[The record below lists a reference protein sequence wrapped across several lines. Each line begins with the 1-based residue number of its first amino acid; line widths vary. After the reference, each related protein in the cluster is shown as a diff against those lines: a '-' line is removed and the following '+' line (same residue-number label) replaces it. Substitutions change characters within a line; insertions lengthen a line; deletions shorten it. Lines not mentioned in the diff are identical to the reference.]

1 MIPPNPSDTALRLL
15 AEGAG
20 AVWLPVSGE
29 SMRPTLL
36 DGDRV
41 CIEPF
46 SRPPRFG
53 DLLLFRQA
61 DYLAIHR
68 CLGPARGAGP
78 GGPFRARGDGRL
90 RLDPPVAR
98 EAVLGRAIAVDGRR
112 GMRSLEGTGARGYA
126 RAVAFHALAW
136 AWAGAVARRFGAAP
150 ERFVARVDAVLLAA
164 SDAVFFRLLHRA
176 PPEGAPE
183 RA

>member
-1 MIPPNPSDTALRLL
+1 
-15 AEGAG
+15 
-20 AVWLPVSGE
+20 
-29 SMRPTLL
+29 MRPTLE

-41 CIEPF
+41 CIEPS

-53 DLLLFRQA
+53 DLVLFRQE
-61 DYLAIHR
+61 DYLAVHR
-68 CLGPARGAGP
+68 CLGPARGAGAR
-78 GGPFRARGDGRL
+78 GPFRARGDGRL

-126 RAVAFHALAW
+126 RAVALHDLAW
-136 AWAGAVARRFGAAP
+136 AWAGSVARRLGDGA
-150 ERFVARVDAVLLAA
+150 EGVVARIDGALLVTAHAVC
-164 SDAVFFRLLHRA
+164 FRSLHRA
-176 PPEGAPE
+176 PAKGAPE